1 MSHEAYKY
9 CFSMPF
15 EFTATTMTVA
25 GIHDDGM
32 IMPLIV
38 VVNILS
44 FDILYRYF
52 FLILAYLG
60 QIIGKSIYLRLFA
73 QTGSIILYFLL
84 LLKNFNSLTRDAS
97 VLTKSLAL
105 TTQRSQSRE
114 MLHFPSRSQPSS
126 LLVPISDI
134 YYKRNPF
141 RIVYHFVLENWSVE
155 KCITYCRKLIF
166 TNAIPE
172 SLK

>member
-44 FDILYRYF
+44 FDILYR
-52 FLILAYLG
+52 
-60 QIIGKSIYLRLFA
+60 
-73 QTGSIILYFLL
+73 
-84 LLKNFNSLTRDAS
+84 
-97 VLTKSLAL
+97 
-105 TTQRSQSRE
+105 
-114 MLHFPSRSQPSS
+114 
-126 LLVPISDI
+126 
-134 YYKRNPF
+134 
-141 RIVYHFVLENWSVE
+141 
-155 KCITYCRKLIF
+155 
-166 TNAIPE
+166 
-172 SLK
+172 